1 MVDTAHKVLAEA
13 VGGLVLVKL
22 REGKVRGRLKT
33 FDMHL
38 NIVLEDAEEIKGEQT
53 RPLGT
58 ILIRGDSVVFVSPVE
73 V

>member
-1 MVDTAHKVLAEA
+1 MTDTAHKVLAESL
-13 VGGLVLVKL
+13 GSIVLVKL
-22 REGKVRGRLKT
+22 KTGKVRGKLKT

-38 NIVLEDAEEIKGEQT
+38 NIVLEEAEEVSDDKT

>member
-22 REGKVRGRLKT
+22 RDGKVRGKLKT

-38 NIVLEDAEEIKGEQT
+38 NIVLEDAEEIKGDKT

-58 ILIRGDSVVFVSPVE
+58 ILIRGDGVVFVSPVE

>member
-1 MVDTAHKVLAEA
+1 MPNTAHDVLAES
-13 VGGLVLVKL
+13 VGNVVLVKL
-22 REGKVRGRLKT
+22 KSGKVRGKLKT

-38 NIVLEDAEEIKGEQT
+38 NIILEEAEEIMDDNTK
-53 RPLGT
+53 PLGT